1 MRSVII
7 IIIVFTWTGSIAQ
20 LRMNVAVT
28 SPPFFESVDIGR
40 SQRYSSVKSA
50 LSAGLEFDNI
60 RPRGDDIGKLHY
72 CMGFYYSNPAYIG
85 VFTDENDNRFISQIS
100 TRVINM
106 PLLVRGSLRI
116 SDLIENNYL
125 GMELGIITTT
135 WMKYKLE
142 EVASIKV
149 KDISGNTIS
158 ETLYS
163 DKGSLINGFGS
174 KFNFKISWGM
184 FAYVN
189 RFYLGFRLDILSLSN
204 MYSDR
209 LSNKWNLP
217 DEYSLYDHASKQ
229 GRMKNPCG
237 NLVVAYRITKK

>member
-1 MRSVII
+1 MRSVILI
-7 IIIVFTWTGSIAQ
+7 IIAFTWTESVAQ
-20 LRMNVAVT
+20 LRMNIAVT
-28 SPPFFESVDIGR
+28 SPPFFEIVDIGR
-40 SQRYSSVKSA
+40 SQRYSTIKSA

-60 RPRGDDIGKLHY
+60 RPRGDDIAKLHY
-72 CMGFYYSNPAYIG
+72 CAGFFYSNPAFIG
-85 VFTDENDNRFISQIS
+85 VFKDENDNQFISKIS
-100 TRVINM
+100 TQVINM
-106 PLLVRGSLRI
+106 PLLVRGSIRI

-125 GMELGIITTT
+125 GMELGVTATT
-135 WMKYKLE
+135 WMKYRLE

-149 KDISGNTIS
+149 KDINGNIIS

-174 KFNFKISWGM
+174 KFNFKVSWGM

-189 RFYLGFRLDILSLSN
+189 RFYLGFRVDLVSLSN

-209 LSNKWNLP
+209 LRNKWNLP

-229 GRMKNPCG
+229 GRMKNSYA